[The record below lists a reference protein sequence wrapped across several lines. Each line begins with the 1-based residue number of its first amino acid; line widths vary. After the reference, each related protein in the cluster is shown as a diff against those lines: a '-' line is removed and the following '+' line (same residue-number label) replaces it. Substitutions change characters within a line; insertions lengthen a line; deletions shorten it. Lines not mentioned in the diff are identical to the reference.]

1 MAYGIIKIGEKDVP
15 MLATAATPI
24 KYRQVFQKNLLPYF
38 MGKATDEEA
47 AEMVGELAY
56 IMAADADRR
65 DSMKLSLDGYVKWLE
80 EFDALAFIDTSVVNG
95 IIALYQGNANT
106 LAESKKNQGQQKEK

>member
-1 MAYGIIKIGEKDVP
+1 MYGIIKIGEKEIP

-38 MGKATDEEA
+38 MGKASDEDA

-56 IMAADADRR
+56 VMAADADKQ
-65 DSMKLSLDGYVKWLE
+65 DTMKLSMDGYLAWLE
-80 EFDALAFIDTSVVNG
+80 GFDPLAFVDGAVVSE
-95 IIALYQGNANT
+95 ILALYQGNA
-106 LAESKKNQGQQKEK
+106 ASHADAKKNQNQPNGR